1 MARNI
6 ETIRHRNIKTKIMFR
21 QIPVLHIQ
29 HLARV
34 NCCDF
39 SMTPHCC
46 NDGNAAPMAI
56 AALSASQIVNAA
68 FASQRDCFAAFASFA
83 ALATSQIGLPVCCIC
98 GIPDLRTAHAA
109 FATLSLGGYGLRGCR
124 LLIQKTKE

>member
-1 MARNI
+1 
-6 ETIRHRNIKTKIMFR
+6 MFR

-56 AALSASQIVNAA
+56 AALSASQIALLRLRHLLRL
-68 FASQRDCFAAFASFA
+68 QHPRLGYPFAAFAASQ
-83 ALATSQIGLPVCCIC
+83 TS
-98 GIPDLRTAHAA
+98 D
-109 FATLSLGGYGLRGCR
+109 R
-124 LLIQKTKE
+124 LMLHL

>member
-39 SMTPHCC
+39 SMTPLCC

-56 AALSASQIVNAA
+56 AALSASQIVN
-68 FASQRDCFAAFASFA
+68 AAFASFA